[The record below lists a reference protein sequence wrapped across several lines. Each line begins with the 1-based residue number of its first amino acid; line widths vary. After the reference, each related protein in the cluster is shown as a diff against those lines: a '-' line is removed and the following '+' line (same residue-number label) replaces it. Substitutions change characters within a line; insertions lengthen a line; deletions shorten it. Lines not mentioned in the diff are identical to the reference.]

1 MEENS
6 IGRKFKIAGI
16 VFICFTILSGLLMFI
31 DLIKISKGL
40 ENLFKYYLEY
50 GGTLDYVYKFSLI
63 SFIGYGIGIT
73 LCLVGSYLNN
83 NLDRK
88 SKEFSSLKTVIE
100 KSITENNSNKRDKNT
115 EKPKTN
121 QLSKEE
127 QYVKENDPEFYEQIK
142 KDYSYDKDLFYQ
154 YIKERYDLLKE
165 IL

>member
-1 MEENS
+1 MEGNS

-83 NLDRK
+83 NLDRN

-121 QLSKEE
+121 QLSK
-127 QYVKENDPEFYEQIK
+127 D
-142 KDYSYDKDLFYQ
+142 
-154 YIKERYDLLKE
+154 ERRSQKSQKGSRETVRAQANEDWPQDFR
-165 IL
+165 